1 MYGNSCTGKGEKRMM
16 QRVMIIACLLLLP
29 AFSFGQDADS
39 IVGQWYT
46 EEGRSIVEIYKCDRY
61 YCGKILW
68 LKYPEDDEGREKVDK
83 ENPDETKRSRKLIG
97 LNILWGFSYEGE
109 DEWENGKIYDPKN
122 GKTYSCRITLDGDS
136 LKVRGYI
143 GFSLLGRTTVWT
155 RKA

>member
-1 MYGNSCTGKGEKRMM
+1 MM
-16 QRVMIIACLLLLP
+16 PRVWISACLLLVP
-29 AFSFGQDADS
+29 ARSFAQDADS

-46 EEGRSIVEIYKCDRY
+46 EEGRSIVEIYKCDTY

-68 LKYPEDDEGREKVDK
+68 LKYPEDEEGREKVDK
-83 ENPDETKRSRKLIG
+83 ENPDETKRTRKLIG

-109 DEWENGKIYDPKN
+109 DGWEDGKIYDPKN
-122 GKTYSCRITLDGDS
+122 GKTYSCRITLDGDN